1 MRKVLYI
8 IVLLLISYATF
19 GQENESNAGD
29 PNQTVID
36 SLLRLANTDVPDS
49 TRAIMYSEIASKS
62 GNNDSI
68 IKYGN
73 LAIRLALPSD
83 SFLLAKNN
91 YNIGKA
97 YYMLDESHKAIE
109 YFEQSAEIL
118 NAIGLK
124 SRAATAYIAIGS
136 CYEDLNNQDS
146 ITFYYNKALKNFII
160 EKDTVKIIYAY
171 LMTGQVYHNLELHA
185 AAIENYT
192 LALQYATQSKDSL
205 ETANCYYLIGQS
217 MFQQTDTLDFKV
229 IEYLRNSISIFESI
243 DTDDT
248 YYIQAKYLAYNAL
261 AEAFIKAARATGQK
275 EYADSCNIYLDKIG
289 DYELSNGHY
298 NNYIKACFLRVDYL
312 LFYQKHTE
320 ALADFPVNDLK
331 KYHEY
336 LYKVYKLLKNYP
348 KAIEHLEKYDEYKF
362 ASLNDSTLSTMKD
375 SEVERTRMIE
385 ELKRENAEKLH
396 AAETARYKSHR
407 NFMIVIIIA
416 LIAGLLLIFRIFWD
430 KYKANKIL
438 SDKNQ
443 ILNSQKA
450 EIEAQRDEIESQKNI
465 ITEQWNTVNEANRKL
480 ISSINYA
487 ERIQRAAVSTI
498 DEVKAVFPESFV
510 FYRPRDIVSG
520 DFYRSGTCGKYP
532 FIVTADCTGHGIPGA
547 FLSMLGISALKEFM
561 VTEYDAENPGTV
573 LDRIREFIKT
583 TLTSTAK
590 SGYVDDGMDMTI
602 CCFDMEKMEMYYAI
616 ANQTAVIVRKGESIK
631 LKGDNMPVGRYI
643 SEREH
648 FKSLSVK
655 IEKGDMVYTFSDG
668 IQDQLGS
675 GLKHKFLLQNLI
687 EVLTSVSDKT
697 VDSQCEILEKTIQD
711 WRGDMLQVDDMTL
724 VGIRV
729 N

>member
-1 MRKVLYI
+1 M
-8 IVLLLISYATF
+8 LISYATF

-49 TRAIMYSEIASKS
+49 TRAALYSEIASKS

-146 ITFYYNKALKNFII
+146 ITYYYNKALKNFII

-217 MFQQTDTLDFKV
+217 MFQQTDSLDFKV
-229 IEYLRNSISIFESI
+229 IDYLKKSISIFESI

-320 ALADFPVNDLK
+320 ALAQLEEIGKYMTADFPVNDLK

-396 AAETARYKSHR
+396 QAQQKILY
-407 NFMIVIIIA
+407 IVIVSFAIGIV
-416 LIAGLLLIFRIFWD
+416 LIFMMFWH
-430 KYKANKIL
+430 KRKSNHIL
-438 SDKNQ
+438 AEKNNL
-443 ILNSQKA
+443 LNAQKT
-450 EIEAQRDEIESQKNI
+450 EIEAQRDEIDRQMHKVDTIN
-465 ITEQWNTVNEANRKL
+465 KDL

-487 ERIQRAAVSTI
+487 KRIQYAAVSKKS
-498 DEVKAVFPESFV
+498 EVDALFPDNFV
-510 FYRPRDIVSG
+510 YYKPCNIVSG
-520 DFYRSGTCGKYP
+520 DFYRVAQCGR
-532 FIVTADCTGHGIPGA
+532 FRVTITADCTGHGIPGA
-547 FLSMLGISALKEFM
+547 FLSMLGISALKEFC
-561 VTEYDAENPGTV
+561 VSEDDAANPGTI
-573 LDRIREFIKT
+573 LDRMRNFIKS
-583 TLTSTAK
+583 TLV
-590 SGYVDDGMDMTI
+590 SGTEKHIDDGMDMTI
-602 CCFDMEKMEMYYAI
+602 CCYDFDAMEMRYAT
-616 ANQTAVIVRKGESIK
+616 ANQTAYIIRKGEVIK
-631 LKGDNMPVGRYI
+631 LKGDHMPVGRYLV
-643 SEREH
+643 ENEH
-648 FKSLSVK
+648 FQSMTTT
-655 IEKGDMVYTFSDG
+655 IEKGDMVYTLSDG
-668 IQDQLGS
+668 IQDQPGGDETEGELGRRFMS
-675 GLKHKFLLQNLI
+675 KNLVALLKANADKPLDQQCRLLDECI
-687 EVLTSVSDKT
+687 TA
-697 VDSQCEILEKTIQD
+697 
-711 WRGDMLQVDDMTL
+711 WRGIRPQVDDMTMI
-724 VGIRV
+724 GIRV
-729 N
+729 